1 MRVLLVEF
9 SEQGVER
16 GVRLSTS
23 ETSVSSE
30 TAFDPASRIVRKVN
44 TFLFFSNRK
53 TFSVVVYFFC
63 WICPFC
69 TSFSHSSWYSSP
81 CLWWLVP
88 NVCQEGQK
96 SRKKEKKRRG
106 SQERGNQIVCV
117 VCARSVPRVAYLVVE
132 RQRTSALLY
141 PPPAMTSVTQS

>member
-96 SRKKEKKRRG
+96 SRKKEKREEAHRKG
-106 SQERGNQIVCV
+106 ETKLCAL
-117 VCARSVPRVAYLVVE
+117 CARALSLVLPV
-132 RQRTSALLY
+132 LLLRDKEPVRCY
-141 PPPAMTSVTQS
+141 THPQQ